1 MAHQAPEEHTMK
13 FRETA
18 FFHEL
23 VAVVVGTVLAVAS
36 FAFIAIPLSIAPT
49 TVVLHLT

>member
-1 MAHQAPEEHTMK
+1 MK

-18 FFHEL
+18 FCNQL
-23 VAVVVGTVLAVAS
+23 VGVIVGTVLAVAS
-36 FAFIAIPLSIAPT
+36 LAFLAIPFSMAPT